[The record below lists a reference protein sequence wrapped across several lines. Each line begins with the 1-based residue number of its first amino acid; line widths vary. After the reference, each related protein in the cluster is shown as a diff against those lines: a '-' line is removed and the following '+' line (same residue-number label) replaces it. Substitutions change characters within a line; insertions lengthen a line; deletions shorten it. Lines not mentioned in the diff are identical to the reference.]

1 MKKHIYTSTNSMGE
15 LDELLNL
22 YSDYYERKNE
32 NDPAKTAAHFHIDNL
47 INAIK
52 YMDLDKYYDDDDD
65 EITRIENPNRKKI
78 TSIKELK
85 EILNSDDLKTVE
97 IMDGKYLEINRSET
111 YNILEINSD
120 NSAAKLTS
128 AILKKKSGF
137 IVERTSDYKLFA
149 FNIEKISWDELS
161 KHCSDFNHNRSLTMW
176 DIGIY
181 GNKIQLNEKRLKLLF
196 DAYPELKLSY
206 LKQIKQF
213 LTHKEKQKNEIEK
226 EIKQVTGNGSIY
238 ELSDEDR
245 LIMEVIEDI
254 GD

>member
-1 MKKHIYTSTNSMGE
+1 MKKKYYTSTNSFGE

-22 YSDYYERKNE
+22 YSEFQDRKEEDDNSR
-32 NDPAKTAAHFHIDNL
+32 TATRFHIDNI

-52 YMDLDKYYDDDDD
+52 YMDLDKYYDDYDGT
-65 EITRIENPNRKKI
+65 TRIENPNRKKI

-85 EILNSDDLKTVE
+85 EILNVDDLKTVE
-97 IMDGKYLEINRSET
+97 IIDGKYLEINRSET

-213 LTHKEKQKNEIEK
+213 LMHKEKQKNEIEK
-226 EIKQVTGNGSIY
+226 EIKQVTGKDSIY